1 MAEWRPRRGGSGREA
16 TVDSSRGSRTR
27 IAALG
32 AELRRSGGV
41 ARAIVAMALVAGLL
55 MIATEPLTVASV
67 DVASGSC
74 AVINDSNPELADR
87 CKLSG
92 FERHGGALILI
103 GVLTATMGVGAGLG
117 RSRPAAY
124 ALLSAAAVVLAFG
137 LAADLPEA
145 GRTGAIGRD
154 FEGATASPGP
164 GLFTELIG
172 GALAAAAGAL
182 RLFSPDD

>member
-1 MAEWRPRRGGSGREA
+1 MAA
-16 TVDSSRGSRTR
+16 
-27 IAALG
+27 
-32 AELRRSGGV
+32 
-41 ARAIVAMALVAGLL
+41 VAGLL

-67 DVASGSC
+67 DVADGSC

-87 CKLSG
+87 CTLSG

-103 GVLTATMGVGAGLG
+103 GALTVAMGVGAGLG

-124 ALLSAAAVVLAFG
+124 ALLGAAAVVLAFG

-154 FEGATASPGP
+154 FEGATAAPGA
-164 GLFTELIG
+164 GLFTELVG

-182 RLFSPDD
+182 RLLRPDD